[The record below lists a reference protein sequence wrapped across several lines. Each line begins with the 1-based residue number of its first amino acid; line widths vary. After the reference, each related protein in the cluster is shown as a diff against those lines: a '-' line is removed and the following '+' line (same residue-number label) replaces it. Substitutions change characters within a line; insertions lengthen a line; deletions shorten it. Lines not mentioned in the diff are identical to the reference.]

1 MINKLDKEPAF
12 RWWIKDVLKK
22 RDRILSKVKS
32 RYWKRTHKFGIEL
45 PKTVEEALALD
56 RKNDNNFWKLAIEKE
71 MKNVQPAFNFLDD
84 GDCAPNGYQKIKL
97 HMIFDVKMDFT
108 RKARLVAGGHMA
120 DSLASL
126 TYSSV

>member
-45 PKTVEEALALD
+45 PKTVEDALALD
-56 RKNDNNFWKLAIEKE
+56 RKNDNNFWKLAIEK
-71 MKNVQPAFNFLDD
+71 
-84 GDCAPNGYQKIKL
+84 
-97 HMIFDVKMDFT
+97 
-108 RKARLVAGGHMA
+108 
-120 DSLASL
+120 
-126 TYSSV
+126 